1 MPLTQGGVTPSWKT
15 AADPRPRAL
24 GKEAVPQ
31 GWGLGDKSKLGS
43 QCSCGTG
50 KDREIQ
56 VWEAGGGEP
65 LPPARGCGGRKKPG
79 WIQELQL
86 LGPPS
91 LTTSLSP

>member
-56 VWEAGGGEP
+56 VWEAGGGNP
-65 LPPARGCGGRKKPG
+65 CLLRGDVGEGRSQAG
-79 WIQELQL
+79 FRSSSFWAHLA
-86 LGPPS
+86 
-91 LTTSLSP
+91 

>member
-56 VWEAGGGEP
+56 VWEAGGGGTLASCEGMWGKEEAR
-65 LPPARGCGGRKKPG
+65 LDSGAPAS
-79 WIQELQL
+79 
-86 LGPPS
+86 GP
-91 LTTSLSP
+91 T